1 VLETF
6 HVKTLREAV
15 EVIKGNRLPSSRQRS
30 QLSRRAN
37 SRLRALGLLL
47 AGSDAM
53 RSIRVLA
60 IEDSDVHVHLIR
72 GMLASAKGAA
82 FAVEVFHCLSAGLE
96 RLVDGGIDVILLD
109 LTLPDC
115 QGIESCRRV
124 ASEAPALPIV
134 VLTGVDD
141 EEMAIR
147 ALKCGAQDYLVK
159 GQIDNQLL
167 SRSLRYAIER
177 KRGEL
182 EVQRARDELEMRVEE
197 RTAEL
202 RRMQEAARQQQE
214 ELAHVSRLNMLGE
227 MASGLAHELNQ
238 PLMAII
244 GFTDTCLQMHRA
256 SQFESDS
263 CAQIL
268 EYTAAEAKR
277 AGEIIKRL
285 RKLVSRRSGQVSLV
299 DLNNLIRETVPLFG
313 RGSAIEFSLDLDE
326 NSPQVM
332 ADRIQI
338 QQVLLNLAHNA
349 IQAMD
354 SADKATK
361 RLAIKTG
368 IDNSNENTFVEV
380 SDTGPGLPAE
390 DLNRVFEPFFT
401 RKADGLGL
409 GLSISRSIVEA
420 HAGKMTVRQNPEAGL
435 TFRFVLPLKTTDDP
449 VSG

>member
-1 VLETF
+1 MQP
-6 HVKTLREAV
+6 
-15 EVIKGNRLPSSRQRS
+15 IK
-30 QLSRRAN
+30 
-37 SRLRALGLLL
+37 
-47 AGSDAM
+47 
-53 RSIRVLA
+53 VLA

-96 RLVDGGIDVILLD
+96 RLVEGRIDVILLD
-109 LTLPDC
+109 LTLPDS
-115 QGIESCRRV
+115 QGVESCRRV

-141 EEMAIR
+141 EEVSIA

-159 GQIDNQLL
+159 GQIDSQLL

-214 ELAHVSRLNMLGE
+214 ELAHVSRLNTLGE

-256 SQFESDS
+256 SQFDTDS
-263 CAQIL
+263 CALIL
-268 EYTAAEAKR
+268 EDTAAEAKR

-285 RKLVSRRSGQVSLV
+285 RKLVSRRRAQTSPV
-299 DLNNLIRETVPLFG
+299 DLNDLIRETVPLFG
-313 RGSAIEFSLDLDE
+313 RNSVIEFSLDLDE
-326 NSPQVM
+326 NLPQVM

-338 QQVLLNLAHNA
+338 QQVLLNLANNA

-354 SADKATK
+354 SANRVTK
-361 RLAIKTG
+361 RLTIKTG
-368 IDNSNENTFVEV
+368 IDSRDESPFVEV

-390 DLNRVFEPFFT
+390 DLDRILEPFFT
-401 RKADGLGL
+401 RKPDGLGL

-420 HAGKMTVRQNPEAGL
+420 HAGKMTVRHNFEGGL
-435 TFRFVLPLKTTDDP
+435 TFRFGLPLKTTDDT